1 MQSDQESLIDIAN
14 AIRRILRYASGISK
28 LELEINDEKLSAI
41 LYQITIIGEATK
53 RLSQEV
59 RQQHPEIPWREMAGM
74 RDVIVHEY
82 DQLDFDVVWDVVE
95 NKSSELLVLLDSL
108 LWKYFQDNLQIAILK
123 LALSIFG
130 ILDRLAK
137 FFVIEYTDAVGI
149 KSEFRHL
156 GG

>member
-14 AIRRILRYASGISK
+14 AIRRILRYTSGISK

-95 NKSSELLVLLDSL
+95 NKSSELLILLDSL
-108 LWKYFQDNLQIAILK
+108 F
-123 LALSIFG
+123 
-130 ILDRLAK
+130 
-137 FFVIEYTDAVGI
+137 
-149 KSEFRHL
+149 
-156 GG
+156 